1 MTRFEECEK
10 NGVNG
15 VAQKKSDVAT
25 ANKGQKITRFVI
37 YSVNARIAI
46 EVYSHAGVT
55 PEVSQILPVCRCL
68 KYFLP
73 AGRVHNVL
81 AKVCDLHTQTNTCT
95 ANPHFSRPSSTS
107 SGAKSR
113 CLDHDLHRCEPA
125 HC

>member
-1 MTRFEECEK
+1 MRT

-15 VAQKKSDVAT
+15 VAQKKSDVAM
-25 ANKGQKITRFVI
+25 ANKAQKITRFVL

-81 AKVCDLHTQTNTCT
+81 AKVLRSAHADQHMYCKSSLLTTQLY
-95 ANPHFSRPSSTS
+95 FIRRQKSLLRP
-107 SGAKSR
+107 
-113 CLDHDLHRCEPA
+113 
-125 HC
+125 